1 MGSRRNLQNWNT
13 KKVRKLRKNL
23 KLSKNQKAAL
33 IGTILGDGCLTKN
46 AYGKH
51 CRLQIEHKELHKEYV
66 DWKYELFQ
74 KWCLSKPRIQERTNS
89 WKFRIISHPIFTK
102 FRKLFYKGGKKIIP
116 KSIGELLKDPLSL
129 SVWFMDDGGNL
140 AERGILL
147 NVQQFSLKEVELI
160 QKVLRKNFGISST
173 KQWNNSG
180 YRLYF
185 GKDSR
190 MEFQRIVKNFIL
202 PCLEYK
208 LLLTP

>member
-1 MGSRRNLQNWNT
+1 MGSRRNLQNCNT

-89 WKFRIISHPIFTK
+89 WKFRTISHPIFTK